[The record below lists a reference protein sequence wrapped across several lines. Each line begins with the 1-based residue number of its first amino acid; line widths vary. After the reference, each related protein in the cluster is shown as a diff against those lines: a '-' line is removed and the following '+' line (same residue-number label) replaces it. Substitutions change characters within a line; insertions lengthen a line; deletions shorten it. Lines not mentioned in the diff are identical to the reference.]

1 MDFFLKSPRSL
12 MRGENEKD
20 TMAARQCTVSVSIFF
35 PLANEVTF
43 IQSQII
49 SFPFSLLA
57 EREKKGR

>member
-1 MDFFLKSPRSL
+1 MDFFLKPPRSL

-49 SFPFSLLA
+49 SFPFFSA
-57 EREKKGR
+57 G